1 MVVVEYEF
9 GRLNDSEMNSV
20 LVGLTKTF
28 YSQYEVNSR
37 GYKEIRERRKRSELC
52 WKAQTE
58 TLSKAIDRKP

>member
-1 MVVVEYEF
+1 MSVLDVEYEF

-52 WKAQTE
+52 
-58 TLSKAIDRKP
+58 